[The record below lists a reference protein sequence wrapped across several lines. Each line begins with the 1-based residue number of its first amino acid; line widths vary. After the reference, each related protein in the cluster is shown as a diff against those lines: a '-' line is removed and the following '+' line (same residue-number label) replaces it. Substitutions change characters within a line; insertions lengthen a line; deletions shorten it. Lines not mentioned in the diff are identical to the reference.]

1 MTYEQMRICEIKKN
15 GKLFA
20 LDGYFQLWIM
30 DEIVYSFRAD
40 HTGYTTWCTRGMLA
54 RHLKNLYRIT
64 GKRFENWENVC
75 IIRTEFLPK
84 Y

>member
-1 MTYEQMRICEIKKN
+1 MGAINYGTSEYITIGLKPYNHEDYMTE
-15 GKLFA
+15 
-20 LDGYFQLWIM
+20 
-30 DEIVYSFRAD
+30 
-40 HTGYTTWCTRGMLA
+40 TWCHRSMLA

>member
-1 MTYEQMRICEIKKN
+1 MTYEQWQICEIKKN

-20 LDGYFQLWIM
+20 LDGDFQLWIM
-30 DEIVYSFRAD
+30 DEMVYSFRAD
-40 HTGYTTWCTRGMLA
+40 HTGYTTWCHRSMLA

-64 GKRFENWENVC
+64 EKRFENWENVC
-75 IIRTEFLPK
+75 IIRPEFLPK

>member
-20 LDGYFQLWIM
+20 LDGEFQLWIM
-30 DEIVYSFRAD
+30 NETIYSFRAD
-40 HTGYTTWCTRGMLA
+40 HTGYTTWCTHSMLA

-75 IIRTEFLPK
+75 IIRPEFLPK

>member
-1 MTYEQMRICEIKKN
+1 MTYEQWQICEIKKN

-20 LDGYFQLWIM
+20 LDGDFQLWIM
-30 DEIVYSFRAD
+30 YEMVYSFRAD
-40 HTGYTTWCTRGMLA
+40 NTGYTTWCHRSMLA

-75 IIRTEFLPK
+75 IIRPEFLPK